1 MNEIVVIGSGQ
12 AAIQAVMSLKRNEF
26 TGSIKVIGE
35 EDHLPYQRPP
45 LSKDFLLEEY
55 KPERVSLKK
64 KEFYEENGVDL
75 ILGKRAESIDTILKE
90 ITLSDE
96 NKIRYNQLI
105 IATGSRVRKLNVPG
119 SDKKGI
125 YYLRDLDD
133 ANALKQRLK
142 KNKKMVI
149 VGAGYIGLEVASV
162 AASLGVEVTVIEM
175 ANRVMN
181 RTVDPMIS
189 SYYQKLHE
197 SHGVKIHL
205 DNGLKAFE
213 GGDSVNAV
221 LCSDGL
227 MLEAELVVI
236 GAGVLPNQEI
246 AIEAGLECNN
256 GIMVNEF
263 GETSTAHVYACGDCT
278 NHPNKGLNTRLRLE
292 SVHNAME
299 QSKTVAN
306 TIMGNKEPYDQVPWF
321 WSDQY
326 DHKLQLV
333 GISGDH
339 DEVVMRGLESEQKF
353 LLFYLKNS
361 ELIAVNAIN
370 SSKEFLICRKLV
382 ANKVKISSDVIKDQ
396 SVNLNDLL
404 L

>member
-12 AAIQAVMSLKRNEF
+12 AAIQTVMSLKRNEF

-96 NKIRYNQLI
+96 NKIRYDQLI

>member
-12 AAIQAVMSLKRNEF
+12 AAIQTVMSLKRNEF

-64 KEFYEENGVDL
+64 KEFYEENEVDL

-96 NKIRYNQLI
+96 NKIRYDQLI

-181 RTVDPMIS
+181 RTVDPIIS

-197 SHGVKIHL
+197 SNGVKIHL

-227 MLEAELVVI
+227 MLEADLVVI

>member
-12 AAIQAVMSLKRNEF
+12 AAIQTVMSLKRNEF

-96 NKIRYNQLI
+96 NKIRYDQLI

-119 SDKKGI
+119 YDKKGI

-227 MLEAELVVI
+227 MLEADLVVI

>member
-12 AAIQAVMSLKRNEF
+12 AAIQTVMSLKRNEF
-26 TGSIKVIGE
+26 IGSIKVIGE

-96 NKIRYNQLI
+96 NKIRYDQLI

-227 MLEAELVVI
+227 MLEADLVVI

>member
-12 AAIQAVMSLKRNEF
+12 AAIQTVMSLKRNEF

-96 NKIRYNQLI
+96 NRIRYDQLI

-213 GGDSVNAV
+213 GDDSVNAV

-227 MLEAELVVI
+227 ILEADLVVI

>member
-12 AAIQAVMSLKRNEF
+12 AAIQTVMSLKRNEF

-181 RTVDPMIS
+181 RTVDPIIS

-227 MLEAELVVI
+227 MLEADLVVI

>member
-12 AAIQAVMSLKRNEF
+12 AAIQTVMSLKRNKF

-64 KEFYEENGVDL
+64 KEFYEENEVDL

-96 NKIRYNQLI
+96 NKIRYDQLI

-181 RTVDPMIS
+181 RTVDPIIS

-197 SHGVKIHL
+197 SNGVKIHL

-227 MLEAELVVI
+227 ILEADLVVI

>member
-12 AAIQAVMSLKRNEF
+12 AAIQSVMSLKKNEF
-26 TGSIKVIGE
+26 IGSIKVIGE
-35 EDHLPYQRPP
+35 EDHLPYHRPP
-45 LSKDFLLEEY
+45 LSKDFLLDEY

-64 KEFYEENGVDL
+64 KEFYEENRVDL
-75 ILGKRAESIDTILKE
+75 ILGKRAESIDTTLKE
-90 ITLSDE
+90 IILSDG
-96 NKIRYNQLI
+96 NKIYYDQLI

-119 SDKKGI
+119 SDKKGL

-133 ANALKQRLK
+133 ASALKQRLRQ
-142 KNKKMVI
+142 NKKMVI

-181 RTVDPMIS
+181 RTVDPIVS

-205 DNGLKAFE
+205 DNGLKEFE
-213 GGDSVNAV
+213 GDASVTAV

-227 MLEAELVVI
+227 RLEADLVVI

-246 AIEAGLECNN
+246 AIKAGLECNN

-263 GETSTAHVYACGDCT
+263 GETSNEHVFACGDCT
-278 NHPNKGLNTRLRLE
+278 NHPNKGLNIRLRLE

-306 TIMGNKEPYDQVPWF
+306 TIMGNREPYDQVPWF

-333 GISGDH
+333 GISGEH
-339 DEVVMRGLESEQKF
+339 DETIMRGSESEQKF

-382 ANKVKISSDVIKDQ
+382 ANKVKISSDVIKNQ
-396 SVNLNDLL
+396 SINLNSLL

>member
-12 AAIQAVMSLKRNEF
+12 AAIQTVMSLKRNEF

-96 NKIRYNQLI
+96 NKIRYDQLI

-263 GETSTAHVYACGDCT
+263 GETSAAHVYACGDCT

>member
-90 ITLSDE
+90 IILSDK
-96 NKIRYNQLI
+96 NKIYYDQLI
-105 IATGSRVRKLNVPG
+105 ISTGSRVRRLNVPG

-181 RTVDPMIS
+181 RTVDPIVS

>member
-12 AAIQAVMSLKRNEF
+12 AAIQTVMSLKRNEF

-96 NKIRYNQLI
+96 NKIRYDQLI

-227 MLEAELVVI
+227 MLEADLAVI

-246 AIEAGLECNN
+246 AIAAGLECNN

-263 GETSTAHVYACGDCT
+263 GETSTANVYACGDCT

>member
-1 MNEIVVIGSGQ
+1 MNEIVIIGSGQ
-12 AAIQAVMSLKRNEF
+12 AAIQAAISLKKNEF
-26 TGSIKVIGE
+26 TGSIKIIGE

-45 LSKDFLLEEY
+45 LSKDFLLDEY
-55 KPERVSLKK
+55 KLERVSLKK
-64 KEFYEENGVDL
+64 KEFYEENRVDL

-90 ITLSDE
+90 IILSDK
-96 NKIRYNQLI
+96 NKIYYDQLI

-119 SDKKGI
+119 SDKKGL

-133 ANALKQRLK
+133 ASALKQRLK
-142 KNKKMVI
+142 ENKKMVI

-181 RTVDPMIS
+181 RTVDPIIS

-205 DNGLKAFE
+205 DNGLKEFE
-213 GGDSVNAV
+213 GDASVTAV

-227 MLEAELVVI
+227 RLEADLVVI

-246 AIEAGLECNN
+246 AIKAGLECNN
-256 GIMVNEF
+256 GIIVNEF
-263 GETSTAHVYACGDCT
+263 GETSNEHVFACGDCT
-278 NHPNKGLNTRLRLE
+278 NHPNKSLNTRLRLE

-306 TIMGNKEPYDQVPWF
+306 TIMGNRKPYDQVPWF

-333 GISGDH
+333 GISGEH
-339 DEVVMRGLESEQKF
+339 DETIMRGSESEQKF

-382 ANKVKISSDVIKDQ
+382 ANKVKISSDAIRDQ
-396 SVNLNDLL
+396 SVNLNNLL

>member
-12 AAIQAVMSLKRNEF
+12 AAIQTVMSLKRNEF

-64 KEFYEENGVDL
+64 KEFYEENEVDL

-96 NKIRYNQLI
+96 NKIRYDQLI

-197 SHGVKIHL
+197 SNGVKIHL

>member
-12 AAIQAVMSLKRNEF
+12 AAVQAVMSLKRNEF
-26 TGSIKVIGE
+26 SGSIKIIGE

-45 LSKDFLLEEY
+45 LSKDFLLEGY
-55 KPERVSLKK
+55 RPERVSLKK
-64 KEFYEENGVDL
+64 IEFYEENGVDL
-75 ILGKRAESIDTILKE
+75 ILGKRAESIDASLKE
-90 ITLSDE
+90 IVLSGE
-96 NKIRYNQLI
+96 IKINYDQLI
-105 IATGSRVRKLNVPG
+105 LATGSRVRKLNVPG
-119 SDKKGI
+119 SDKKGL

-142 KNKKMVI
+142 KSKQMVI

-181 RTVDPMIS
+181 RTVDPVIS

-205 DNGLKAFE
+205 DNGLKEFE
-213 GGDSVNAV
+213 GDDSVTAV

-227 MLEAELVVI
+227 RLEANLVVI

-246 AIEAGLECNN
+246 AMEAGLECNN
-256 GIMVNEF
+256 GIMVNEY
-263 GETSTAHVYACGDCT
+263 GETSNEHVYACGDCT

-299 QSKTVAN
+299 QSKTVAS
-306 TIMGNKEPYDQVPWF
+306 TIMGNREPYDQVPWF

-333 GISGDH
+333 GISGEH
-339 DEVVMRGLESEQKF
+339 DEVIMRGSESEQKF

-361 ELIAVNAIN
+361 VLIAVNAIN

>member
-96 NKIRYNQLI
+96 NKIRYDQLI

-119 SDKKGI
+119 YDKKGI

-227 MLEAELVVI
+227 MLEADLVVI

>member
-12 AAIQAVMSLKRNEF
+12 AAIQTVMSLKRNKF

-64 KEFYEENGVDL
+64 KEFYEENEVDL

-96 NKIRYNQLI
+96 NKIRYDQLI

-181 RTVDPMIS
+181 RTVDPIIS

-197 SHGVKIHL
+197 SNGVKIHL

-227 MLEAELVVI
+227 MLEADLVVI

>member
-12 AAIQAVMSLKRNEF
+12 AAIQTVMSLKRNKF

-96 NKIRYNQLI
+96 NRIRYDQLI

-119 SDKKGI
+119 SDKKGV

-133 ANALKQRLK
+133 AKALKQRLK

>member
-12 AAIQAVMSLKRNEF
+12 AAIQTVMSLKRNEF

>member
-1 MNEIVVIGSGQ
+1 MNEIVIIGSGQ
-12 AAIQAVMSLKRNEF
+12 AAIQAAISLKKNEF
-26 TGSIKVIGE
+26 TGSIKIIGE

-45 LSKDFLLEEY
+45 LSKDFLLDEY

-64 KEFYEENGVDL
+64 KEFYEENKVDL
-75 ILGKRAESIDTILKE
+75 ILGKRAESIDTNLKE
-90 ITLSDE
+90 IILSDK
-96 NKIRYNQLI
+96 NKIYYDQLI

-119 SDKKGI
+119 SDKKGL

-133 ANALKQRLK
+133 ASALKQRLK
-142 KNKKMVI
+142 ENKKMVI

-181 RTVDPMIS
+181 RTVDPIIS

-205 DNGLKAFE
+205 DNGLKEFE
-213 GGDSVNAV
+213 GDASVTAV

-227 MLEAELVVI
+227 RLEADLVVI

-246 AIEAGLECNN
+246 AIKAGLECNN
-256 GIMVNEF
+256 GIIVNEF
-263 GETSTAHVYACGDCT
+263 GETSNEHVFACGDCT
-278 NHPNKGLNTRLRLE
+278 NHPNKSLNTRLRLE

-306 TIMGNKEPYDQVPWF
+306 TIMGNRKPYDQVPWF

-333 GISGDH
+333 GISGEH
-339 DEVVMRGLESEQKF
+339 DETIMRGSESEQKF

-382 ANKVKISSDVIKDQ
+382 ANKVKISSDAIRDQ
-396 SVNLNDLL
+396 SVNLNNLL

>member
-181 RTVDPMIS
+181 RTVDPIIS

-227 MLEAELVVI
+227 MLEADLVVI

-306 TIMGNKEPYDQVPWF
+306 TIMGNKGPYDQVPWF

>member
-1 MNEIVVIGSGQ
+1 
-12 AAIQAVMSLKRNEF
+12 
-26 TGSIKVIGE
+26 
-35 EDHLPYQRPP
+35 
-45 LSKDFLLEEY
+45 
-55 KPERVSLKK
+55 
-64 KEFYEENGVDL
+64 
-75 ILGKRAESIDTILKE
+75 
-90 ITLSDE
+90 
-96 NKIRYNQLI
+96 
-105 IATGSRVRKLNVPG
+105 
-119 SDKKGI
+119 
-125 YYLRDLDD
+125 
-133 ANALKQRLK
+133 
-142 KNKKMVI
+142 MVI

-181 RTVDPMIS
+181 RTVDPIIS

-197 SHGVKIHL
+197 SNGVKIHL

>member
-12 AAIQAVMSLKRNEF
+12 AAIQTVMSLKRNKF

-64 KEFYEENGVDL
+64 KEFYEENEVDL

-96 NKIRYNQLI
+96 NKIRYDQLI

-181 RTVDPMIS
+181 RTVDPIIS

-197 SHGVKIHL
+197 SNGVKIHL

-227 MLEAELVVI
+227 MLEADLVVI

-396 SVNLNDLL
+396 SVNLNDRLL
-404 L
+404 

>member
-1 MNEIVVIGSGQ
+1 MNEIVIIGSGQ
-12 AAIQAVMSLKRNEF
+12 AAIQAMMSLKRNEF
-26 TGSIKVIGE
+26 TGSIKIIGE

-45 LSKDFLLEEY
+45 LSKDFLLDEY
-55 KPERVSLKK
+55 KPERISLKK
-64 KEFYEENGVDL
+64 KEFYEENRVDL
-75 ILGKRAESIDTILKE
+75 ILGKRAESIDMILKE
-90 ITLSDE
+90 IILSDK
-96 NKIRYNQLI
+96 NKIDYDQLI

-119 SDKKGI
+119 SDKKGL

-133 ANALKQRLK
+133 ASALKHQLK
-142 KNKKMVI
+142 EDKKMVI

-175 ANRVMN
+175 ASRVMS
-181 RTVDPMIS
+181 RTVDPIIS

-205 DNGLKAFE
+205 DNGLKEFE
-213 GGDSVNAV
+213 GDASVTAV

-227 MLEAELVVI
+227 RLEADLVVI

-246 AIEAGLECNN
+246 AIKAGLECNN

-263 GETSTAHVYACGDCT
+263 GETSNEHVFACGDCT
-278 NHPNKGLNTRLRLE
+278 NHPNKGLNIRLRLE

-306 TIMGNKEPYDQVPWF
+306 TIMGNREPYDQVPWF

-333 GISGDH
+333 GISGEH
-339 DEVVMRGLESEQKF
+339 DETIMRGSESEQKF

-382 ANKVKISSDVIKDQ
+382 ANKVKISSDVIKNQ
-396 SVNLNDLL
+396 SVNLNSLL

>member
-12 AAIQAVMSLKRNEF
+12 AAIQTVMSLKRNEF

-96 NKIRYNQLI
+96 NKIHYDQLI

-119 SDKKGI
+119 SDKKGL

-162 AASLGVEVTVIEM
+162 AASLGVKVTVIEM

-181 RTVDPMIS
+181 RTVDPIIS

-221 LCSDGL
+221 RCSDGL
-227 MLEAELVVI
+227 MLEADLVVI

-263 GETSTAHVYACGDCT
+263 GETASAHVYACGDCT

-396 SVNLNDLL
+396 SVNLNNLL

>member
-12 AAIQAVMSLKRNEF
+12 AAIQTVMSLKRNEF

-96 NKIRYNQLI
+96 NKIRYDQLV

-133 ANALKQRLK
+133 ANALKQKLK

-181 RTVDPMIS
+181 RTVDPIIS

-227 MLEAELVVI
+227 MLEADLVVI

>member
-12 AAIQAVMSLKRNEF
+12 AAIQTVMSLKRNEF

-96 NKIRYNQLI
+96 NRICYDQLI

-197 SHGVKIHL
+197 SNGVKIHL

-227 MLEAELVVI
+227 MLEADLVVI

>member
-1 MNEIVVIGSGQ
+1 MNEIVIIGSGQ
-12 AAIQAVMSLKRNEF
+12 AAIQAMMSLKRNEF
-26 TGSIKVIGE
+26 TGSIKIIGE

-45 LSKDFLLEEY
+45 LSKDFLLDEY
-55 KPERVSLKK
+55 KPERISLKK
-64 KEFYEENGVDL
+64 KEFYEENRVDL

-90 ITLSDE
+90 IILSDK
-96 NKIRYNQLI
+96 NKIDYDQLI

-119 SDKKGI
+119 SDKKGL

-133 ANALKQRLK
+133 ASALKQQLK
-142 KNKKMVI
+142 ENKKLVI

-175 ANRVMN
+175 ASRVMS
-181 RTVDPMIS
+181 RTVDPIIS

-205 DNGLKAFE
+205 DNGLKEFE
-213 GGDSVNAV
+213 GDASVTAV

-227 MLEAELVVI
+227 RLEADLVVI

-246 AIEAGLECNN
+246 AIKAGLECNN

-263 GETSTAHVYACGDCT
+263 GETSNEHVFACGDCT
-278 NHPNKGLNTRLRLE
+278 NHPNKGLNIRLRLE

-306 TIMGNKEPYDQVPWF
+306 TIMGNREPYDQVPWF

-333 GISGDH
+333 GISGEH
-339 DEVVMRGLESEQKF
+339 DETIMRGSESEQKF

-382 ANKVKISSDVIKDQ
+382 ANKVKISSDVIKNQ
-396 SVNLNDLL
+396 SINLNSLL